1 MAPLSLERAL
11 MAVEKVRERLLR
23 STAALERHGVRY
35 AVIGGHAVAVWI
47 ARVDEDAV
55 RNTVDVDI
63 LLDRKDLPKATA
75 ALNEVG
81 FEFAEVQG
89 VPVFVEK
96 ISPKIRRGVHII
108 FAAEKVRPHERHPAP
123 DFSKIDRAEDG
134 FTVIDLLPLLVMKLT
149 AFRRKDQVHLQ
160 DMLELEMITPEL
172 EAQLPPDLRARLGQI
187 RATPE

>member
-1 MAPLSLERAL
+1 